1 LSEGV
6 VEELLFRWLFLG
18 VDVVLEPEVSELL
31 LLSWVELP
39 LVDGEEWRLKD
50 PPRRLEPEV
59 LELLLLSWVELLLL
73 DGEERR
79 LLLDGEERRWKDPPR
94 DRPPLLRAYAAGVSK
109 ETVSSPTFSFV
120 SEISPRND
128 KAIAVASQVEV
139 LRFILI
145 KWLVFGIN
153 F

>member
-18 VDVVLEPEVSELL
+18 VDVVLEPEVPELL

-39 LVDGEEWRLKD
+39 LVEGEEWRLKD

-79 LLLDGEERRWKDPPR
+79 WKDPPR

-109 ETVSSPTFSFV
+109 ETVNSPKFSFV
-120 SEISPRND
+120 SGISPRND